1 MPRSRQPARFSSEAP
16 SESSSSTSPDRTADD
31 DTDFFT
37 AQANDSQSSV
47 GLANGRDLHAYYDS
61 DRALPPVGRLPP
73 EILIAIFAKL
83 SSPADM
89 ISCMLSIS
97 STVGDPNGFFSYS
110 ELIRRLNL
118 SALSSDVSDGTVMTF
133 AQCNRIERLTLT
145 NCSKLSDKGVS
156 DLVEGN
162 RHLQALDVSDLRHL
176 TDHTLHTV
184 AKNCPRLQ
192 GLNITNC
199 IKVTDESLIVVSRN
213 CRQIKRLKLNGVAQV
228 TDKSILSF
236 AQSCPA
242 ILEIDLHDC
251 KLVTNQSITALMTTL
266 QTLRE
271 LRLAHCSE
279 IDDMAFLEL
288 PPHISLDSLRIL
300 DLTSCENVKDAAV
313 ERIVA
318 SAPRLR
324 NLVLAKCRF
333 ITDRAVW
340 AICKL
345 GKNLHYV
352 HLGHCSN
359 ITDAAVIQLVKSC
372 NRIRYIDLA
381 CCIRLTDASVQ
392 QLATLPKLRR
402 IGLVKCQNITDN
414 SILALAGPKASHH
427 SAGISSLERVH
438 LSYCTHLTCRG
449 IQALVNSCPRLTHL
463 SLTGIHEFYTRD
475 EVTAHCREAPPEF
488 TNQQREVFCV
498 FSGDGVNKLRTTLNH
513 MLPPIPP
520 QDLTEATM
528 YDDDEELDEDEGQ
541 VTGLMR
547 ATAATAIN
555 DDEYIDIGH
564 THGNDIMTAA
574 FFRLG
579 FSSRNQPTPSFL
591 RISVFI
597 PPLHCSSAQLEPKA
611 AMSTPRANPLAF
623 TRWPVTLITTAV
635 YLAFVI
641 PLLIVH
647 HILPSA
653 PSPSSTPNGLDLH
666 EAWADLQVLT
676 NGYHPY
682 NSRRNDEV
690 REWLLRRVKEI
701 VHDNDA
707 DTPDPGLLAMQT
719 ARVHP
724 VAFHSHQGAAEPTV
738 YSTDDDTKPTVYIFD
753 DNQSNLS
760 FVGNTLKS
768 SNTAVYFEGTNL
780 IVYIRGEDDEDW
792 SLESGQGGE
801 GGVLVNAHYDSVST
815 GYGATDDGV
824 GVVTCLQLIKYF
836 TTPGHTPR
844 RGVVVL
850 FNNGEEDFLNGARV
864 FSQHPLSKFT
874 RTFLNLEGAGAGGRA
889 ILFRGSDTE
898 VTRNYRRAKH
908 PFGSVL
914 AANGFEVGLISS
926 QTDYVVFEGDLG
938 MRGLDVAFMEPRD
951 RYHTD
956 QDDSRHTTVESL
968 WHMLEAAVKTTEGL
982 VSDDAGKK
990 GSRGVWFDLFGAT
1003 FVVFQLHTLF
1013 ALSVTML
1020 IVAPLGL
1027 LLTSV
1032 ALSRADKM
1040 YLFRST
1046 VKGLDDGEAVSLQG
1060 LRGFFRFPFLF
1071 VIPTAVTVGLAYL
1084 VTKVNPLIIHSSEY
1098 AVWGMMLS
1106 AWTFLAWFVSR
1117 VADFARPSAFHRV
1130 YTLTWMFV
1138 LAWVMLVI
1146 ATVYENQWGLAGGY
1160 WVFFSFCGTFLA
1172 TWISYLELFALPRK
1186 SEYASQY
1193 APVAASSRRPST
1205 YGGSRLG
1212 TASGEEHTSE
1222 HDGDEHAESD
1232 DEQPTESTSL
1242 LGGGQR
1248 TTFANY
1254 VHVTGGHDDHDEPS
1268 DPNIYGLEQRWSAH
1282 MPKWTWVLQFLLTA
1296 PIVLIMVG
1304 PLALLL
1310 TSALHQ
1316 TGQDGSSS
1324 LFIYIS
1330 VAALTTFLLT
1340 PLLPYIHRHTYHIP
1354 LFLLAIF
1361 LGCLIYN
1368 LVAFPFS
1375 ASNRLKIFFQ
1385 QEINLDTAATSVSLI
1400 GISPFVAQVAHSL
1413 PSAQGQKLACDPFAQ
1428 RTKCS
1433 WSGPMPDV
1441 VPSAPEDYKSW
1452 LTFNISSPESSRSA
1466 TNDPHPAEGDNIKTA
1481 QIQVSGR
1488 NTRACK
1494 LLFDTPIS
1502 SFSVAGSA
1510 YDPRFPHTSPRGT
1523 KEIRLW
1529 SREWENT
1536 WTVDVEWTVPSIV
1549 PEEGGVVTDGNG
1561 EEYIL
1566 VNPSSSR
1573 AGEED
1578 DDAKLKGRVVCLW
1591 SDHNRVGAI
1600 PALDEVK
1607 QYAPVWVAATKF
1619 SDGLVEGYKD
1629 FEV

>member
-37 AQANDSQSSV
+37 AQANDSESSV
-47 GLANGRDLHAYYDS
+47 GGVNGRDSHAYYDS
-61 DRALPPVGRLPP
+61 DRALPPIGRLPP

-89 ISCMLSIS
+89 MSCMLSIS
-97 STVGDPNGFFSYS
+97 TTVGKPNSFFPYS
-110 ELIRRLNL
+110 DLIKRLNL
-118 SALSSDVSDGTVMTF
+118 SALSGDVSDGTVMTF

-145 NCSKLSDKGVS
+145 NCSKLSDTGVS

-162 RHLQALDVSDLRHL
+162 RHLQALDVSDLGHL
-176 TDHTLHTV
+176 TDHTLYTV
-184 AKNCPRLQ
+184 ARNCPRLQ

-199 IKVTDESLIVVSRN
+199 TKVTDDSLLVVSRN

-251 KLVTNQSITALMTTL
+251 KLVTNKSITALMATL
-266 QTLRE
+266 NNLRE
-271 LRLAHCSE
+271 LRLAHCTE
-279 IDDMAFLEL
+279 LDDMAFLEL
-288 PPHISLDSLRIL
+288 APHITLDSLRIL
-300 DLTSCENVKDAAV
+300 DLTSCENVRDAAV

-324 NLVLAKCRF
+324 NLVLAKCRL

-359 ITDAAVIQLVKSC
+359 ISDAAVMQLVKSC

-381 CCIRLTDASVQ
+381 CCTRLTDASVQ

-402 IGLVKCQNITDN
+402 IGLVKCANITDN

-438 LSYCTHLTCRG
+438 LSYCTFLTLRVCGRTMAFLLSLSG
-449 IQALVNSCPRLTHL
+449 IMLTGRRESMH
-463 SLTGIHEFYTRD
+463 SLTGVQEFYARKELT
-475 EVTAHCREAPPEF
+475 EFCREAPPEF
-488 TNQQREVFCV
+488 TPQQRDVFCV
-498 FSGDGVNKLRTTLNH
+498 FSGDGVNHLRNQLNH
-513 MLPPIPP
+513 MIPPPPP
-520 QDLTEATM
+520 QDMTEATM

-555 DDEYIDIGH
+555 DDDYIDIGH
-564 THGNDIMTAA
+564 T
-574 FFRLG
+574 
-579 FSSRNQPTPSFL
+579 
-591 RISVFI
+591 
-597 PPLHCSSAQLEPKA
+597 PKREREMA
-611 AMSTPRANPLAF
+611 TPRGNPLAF

-641 PLLIVH
+641 PLLVVH
-647 HILPSA
+647 HVLPSA
-653 PSPSSTPNGLDLH
+653 PSASSTPNGLDLH

-690 REWLLRRVKEI
+690 RDWLLRRVKEI
-701 VHDNDA
+701 GFHEPPTIYNA
-707 DTPDPGLLAMQT
+707 DDET
-719 ARVHP
+719 R
-724 VAFHSHQGAAEPTV
+724 
-738 YSTDDDTKPTVYIFD
+738 PTVYIFD

-780 IVYIRGEDDEDW
+780 LVYIRGEDDDDVDLVLGSE
-792 SLESGQGGE
+792 GGS

-836 TTPGHTPR
+836 TTPGHAPR
-844 RGVVVL
+844 RGLVVL

-874 RTFLNLEGAGAGGRA
+874 QTFLNLEGAGAGGRA

-938 MRGLDVAFMEPRD
+938 MRGLDVAFMEPRA

-982 VSDDAGKK
+982 VSDDSSDGGKR

-1027 LLTSV
+1027 LVTSV

-1046 VKGLDDGEAVSLQG
+1046 VKSSLDDGEAVSLQG

-1084 VTKVNPLIIHSSEY
+1084 VTKY

-1117 VADFARPSAFHRV
+1117 VADFARPSAFHRI

-1138 LAWVMLVI
+1138 LAW
-1146 ATVYENQWGLAGGY
+1146 NQWGLAGGY

-1172 TWISYLELFALPRK
+1172 TWISYMELFALPRK
-1186 SEYASQY
+1186 SEYASH
-1193 APVAASSRRPST
+1193 S

-1222 HDGDEHAESD
+1222 HDGDEHVDSD

-1254 VHVTGGHDDHDEPS
+1254 VRVTGEHEGHDEPS
-1268 DPNIYGLEQRWSAH
+1268 DPHVYGHEQRWSAH
-1282 MPKWTWVLQFLLTA
+1282 LPKWTWVLQFLLTA

-1316 TGQDGSSS
+1316 TGQDGT
-1324 LFIYIS
+1324 
-1330 VAALTTFLLT
+1330 LTTFLLT

-1375 ASNRLKIFFQ
+1375 ASNRLKIFFH
-1385 QEINLDTAATSVSLI
+1385 QEINLDTAATN
-1400 GISPFVAQVAHSL
+1400 VAHAL
-1413 PSAQGQKLACDPFAQ
+1413 PSVHGQEL
-1428 RTKCS
+1428 CS
-1433 WSGPMPDV
+1433 WPGPMPDV

-1452 LTFNISSPESSRSA
+1452 LTFNVSA
-1466 TNDPHPAEGDNIKTA
+1466 TEFSSHSAEQGDNLQTA
-1481 QIQVSGR
+1481 QIQLSGL
-1488 NTRACK
+1488 NTRACRIT
-1494 LLFDTPIS
+1494 FDTPIS

-1510 YDPRFPHTSPRGT
+1510 YDPRFPHTSPLGT
-1523 KEIRLW
+1523 QEIRLW

-1536 WTVDVEWTVPSIV
+1536 WTVDVEWTVPPPSLA
-1549 PEEGGVVTDGNG
+1549 PPTTEVVTDAASG
-1561 EEYIL
+1561 EEYVL
-1566 VNPSSSR
+1566 VDSLSSS
-1573 AGEED
+1573 AATGDVDEEK
-1578 DDAKLKGRVVCLW
+1578 AKLKGRVVCLW
-1591 SDHNRVGAI
+1591 SDHNRIGAI

-1619 SDGLVEGYKD
+1619 SDGLVEGYKE
-1629 FEV
+1629 FEI